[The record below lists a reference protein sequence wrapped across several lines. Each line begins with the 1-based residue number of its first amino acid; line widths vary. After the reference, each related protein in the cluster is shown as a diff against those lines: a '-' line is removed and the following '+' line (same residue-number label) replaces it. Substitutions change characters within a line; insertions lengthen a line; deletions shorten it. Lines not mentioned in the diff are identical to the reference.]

1 MATAVIETK
10 GRIKEVHIEG
20 LVSLHFSLFIFIV
33 VSVSVHYHI
42 MDLCRLGYII
52 IPENRPYYKLNK

>member
-20 LVSLHFSLFIFIV
+20 LVSLHSVSLFFIV
-33 VSVSVHYHI
+33 VSVSVHYRI

-52 IPENRPYYKLNK
+52 KPENWPYCKLKK